1 MKSQPIAIE
10 RPPIG
15 ISTNTAE
22 TRLRKLLRDEGFP
35 PFDAQQEIPIPHK
48 TYKRTIPDL
57 IRIDPVFNA
66 KVAIYLDGLSK
77 GIHGNEE
84 RQKIDNLIRT
94 ILRSEG
100 WHVEEIASSALDDPE
115 MMKHHLRSLAKAL
128 KFDYKK

>member
-1 MKSQPIAIE
+1 M
-10 RPPIG
+10 
-15 ISTNTAE
+15 
-22 TRLRKLLRDEGFP
+22 
-35 PFDAQQEIPIPHK
+35 
-48 TYKRTIPDL
+48 
-57 IRIDPVFNA
+57 RIDPVSGV